1 MSGDPRVPGA
11 VCRINAL
18 PDDMLL
24 LILSYLNARQVVQ
37 TCALSRQWRNLRR
50 SVPHINTTPAEFEH
64 MPNDCRE
71 YTVLFKKFLNRFLM
85 LRNPFAL
92 DEFRLWLELDPA
104 VFLPGCFLRRLH
116 LTSVILYPGFF
127 CQLGIG
133 CKALKYLILHDCGIS
148 DVQIISKTLKV
159 LTMDI
164 DCYYSFEEQCSISI
178 PSLVCLNYNHQTIIP
193 LLKNMKSLER
203 ACLVLDTDDTDVDDI
218 RQFLKSLSGITD
230 LNFSYEGDM
239 PRRNEPSSTGS
250 GANAKRKQPSTVG
263 SEVNLEEPLVGHTH
277 QRFIGELEERS
288 FSCEH
293 LDSVDIVC
301 WEVQEHDPVLD
312 NLVELLTEN
321 GIERDEIDI
330 SISL

>member
-1 MSGDPRVPGA
+1 MP
-11 VCRINAL
+11 RINATS
-18 PDDMLL
+18 D
-24 LILSYLNARQVVQ
+24 
-37 TCALSRQWRNLRR
+37 
-50 SVPHINTTPAEFEH
+50 EFEH
-64 MPNDCRE
+64 MSDDYE
-71 YTVLFKKFLNRFLM
+71 EDTLLFKKFVNRFLM

-92 DEFRLWLELDPA
+92 EDFRLWYDMPWESDDYSEDANLWICHALHCNARSVMVTGRDYRLELDPA

-203 ACLVLDTDDTDVDDI
+203 ACVVLDTDVDDI
-218 RQFLKSLSGITD
+218 RQFLKSLW
-230 LNFSYEGDM
+230 YY
-239 PRRNEPSSTGS
+239 
-250 GANAKRKQPSTVG
+250 
-263 SEVNLEEPLVGHTH
+263 
-277 QRFIGELEERS
+277 
-288 FSCEH
+288 
-293 LDSVDIVC
+293 
-301 WEVQEHDPVLD
+301 
-312 NLVELLTEN
+312 
-321 GIERDEIDI
+321 
-330 SISL
+330 